1 MGWNAH
7 LSPEPYQF
15 FSSKFS
21 RYHVGGIHESLE
33 FQILTG
39 VLVRGENIFWNI
51 FISIAVVISGISM
64 ASLTLKQLVESFRDH
79 RILHK
84 VCINHTA
91 CRFLWISRRPGT
103 LNWKQLVF
111 LLSKILYKKCGIL
124 MVASHY
130 QFRLALWHQK
140 Y

>member
-1 MGWNAH
+1 MYYFVFSFQLLFFCMLIFISCFHGPRPMGPWRTLYLISRTLAIINY
-7 LSPEPYQF
+7 YQF
-15 FSSKFS
+15 FPSKFS

-64 ASLTLKQLVESFRDH
+64 ASLTLKRLVESFKDH

-84 VCINHTA
+84 VCIN
-91 CRFLWISRRPGT
+91 R
-103 LNWKQLVF
+103 
-111 LLSKILYKKCGIL
+111 LLG
-124 MVASHY
+124 
-130 QFRLALWHQK
+130 F
-140 Y
+140 